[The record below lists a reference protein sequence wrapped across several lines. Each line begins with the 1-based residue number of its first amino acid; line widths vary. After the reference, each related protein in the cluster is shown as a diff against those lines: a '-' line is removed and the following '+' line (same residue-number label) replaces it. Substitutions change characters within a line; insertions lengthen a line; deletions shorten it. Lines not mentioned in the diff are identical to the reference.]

1 MGKYQKGKEK
11 TRKEAIGWKTS
22 GGVIMVNVIKDIVN
36 RLDGTSYD
44 DQGFAVTSSALTGG
58 SFIELQVRP
67 YIKHEGAEG
76 LPEEEHLMEMTR
88 RLLSQYS
95 DGSRYTV
102 LKAEKAVGLWG
113 LLVKEVQE
121 KTEDKADEV

>member
-1 MGKYQKGKEK
+1 
-11 TRKEAIGWKTS
+11 
-22 GGVIMVNVIKDIVN
+22 MVNVIKDIVN

-44 DQGFAVTSSALTGG
+44 VQGFAVTSALTGG
-58 SFIELQVRP
+58 SLIELQVRP
-67 YIKHEGAEG
+67 YIKHKGAEG

-88 RLLSQYS
+88 RLMSPYS

-102 LKAEKAVGLWG
+102 FKAEKAVGLWG

-121 KTEDKADEV
+121 KTEDKADEA